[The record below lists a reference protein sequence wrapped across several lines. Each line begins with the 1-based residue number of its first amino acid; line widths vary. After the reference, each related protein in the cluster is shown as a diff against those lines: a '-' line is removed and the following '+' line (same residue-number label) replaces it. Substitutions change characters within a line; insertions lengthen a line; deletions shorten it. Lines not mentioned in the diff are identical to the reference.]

1 MRRPKGVIEINPML
15 AGLIFLLILGLILGV
30 FRPKP
35 KEIVVWHWM
44 ADRQAALESLADMYF
59 NETGIKVKLVLVS
72 PSEKYANK
80 IRFASTLGRLP
91 DIYGMLGGVWEFSRF
106 INSGYAVDL
115 SKDLDADGGQWRDE
129 FLSGVIAENEFRP
142 GNEQNVTPGIY
153 GISVDVNNIQMVYNK
168 KLFKQ
173 AGLDPEEPPRTWGEF
188 IACGMKLKEAGIP
201 AFVSGWGELW
211 MIDCFADIYAL
222 NLIGEDRIV
231 GTITGDF
238 SYTDNGWVRVIK
250 LFEEMRNAGML
261 VDGITATDN
270 KRAEE
275 MFANSQAAMAFN
287 GSWCVNVYR
296 EINPSLDY
304 GVFMPPQ
311 LSGKYPMKIW
321 GGVGAPFIVNAK
333 SKNKK
338 EAVDFL
344 KWLTAEKQQA
354 YLSRITCN
362 LPVNKRAVFSV
373 PSKLKEFADD
383 MDSVVHPKAFPV
395 IENSKVREELDRGIQ
410 AVIDGRETPED
421 VMKSVKKIKGIVGR
435 YRYVS
440 PN

>member
-30 FRPKP
+30 FTAKP
-35 KEIVVWHWM
+35 KGIVIWHWM
-44 ADRQAALESLADMYF
+44 ADRQAVLESLADMYF
-59 NETGIKVKLVLVS
+59 NETGTKVKFVLVS

-106 INSGYAVDL
+106 INSGYAVEL
-115 SKDLDADGGQWRDE
+115 SEYLDADGGRWRDE
-129 FLSGVIAENEFRP
+129 FLNGVIAENEFRP

-153 GISVDVNNIQMVYNK
+153 GISIDVNNIQMVYNK

-188 IACGMKLKEAGIP
+188 IECGRKLKEAGIP
-201 AFVSGWGELW
+201 VLVSGWGELW
-211 MIDCFADIYAL
+211 MIDCFADIYAW
-222 NLIGEDRIV
+222 NLMGQDQIMR
-231 GTITGDF
+231 TIKGDI
-238 SYTDNGWVRVIK
+238 SYTGHDWVRVLK
-250 LFEEMRNAGML
+250 LFEEMKNAGML
-261 VDGITATDN
+261 VDGITAMDN

-275 MFANSQAAMAFN
+275 IFANSQAAMAFN

-296 EINPSLDY
+296 EMNPSLDY
-304 GVFMPPQ
+304 GVFMPPR
-311 LSGKYPMKIW
+311 LSGEYPMKIW

-338 EAVDFL
+338 EAIDFL
-344 KWLTAEKQQA
+344 KWLTAEEQQV
-354 YLSRITCN
+354 YLSRTTCN
-362 LPVNKRAVFSV
+362 LPVNKRAIFSV

-383 MDSVVHPKAFPV
+383 MGSVVHPKVFTMV
-395 IENSKVREELDRGIQ
+395 ENSKVREEFDRGAQ
-410 AVIDGRETPED
+410 AVINGQETPED
-421 VMKSVKKIKGIVGR
+421 VTKSVKKIKSIVGR
-435 YRYVS
+435 YRYIGS
-440 PN
+440 N